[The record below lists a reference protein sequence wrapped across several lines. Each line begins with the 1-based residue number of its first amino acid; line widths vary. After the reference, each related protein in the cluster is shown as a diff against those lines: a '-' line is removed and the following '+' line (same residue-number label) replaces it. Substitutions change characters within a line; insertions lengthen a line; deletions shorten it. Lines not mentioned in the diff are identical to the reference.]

1 MTDYDKDN
9 ATDPIYVLAQFSDN
23 AVGFKKFSGT
33 SIAQY
38 KAYLQLG
45 TTPTAREFRFAIDG
59 DTGIGAS
66 LINGEELIINSSYDL
81 QGRKLSSMRRGL
93 NIVKYTDGTVRKV
106 MKR

>member
-1 MTDYDKDN
+1 MTAASWTDNMLVGTADGPLTDYDKDN

-66 LINGEELIINSSYDL
+66 LINGEELIFIWW
-81 QGRKLSSMRRGL
+81 
-93 NIVKYTDGTVRKV
+93 
-106 MKR
+106 